1 MKHLLSAFLCIAC
14 TNLLG
19 QTFSTKFK
27 TSLGSPYTMVDAE
40 ECYFFTNYQEILSA
54 KIKGATLTIQKI
66 DKITGKEFQRKEFKD
81 FYTDKTFIL
90 EEIAEWQGHYYLFF
104 STKKGKEL
112 FLSYRELNFSDQTLG
127 APKTLITLSGNI
139 IPYTCPIA
147 PYNPFGQRHGQKFGF
162 KISQD
167 RKKLCI
173 SHILEKEEKEFTV
186 GFHIYTSLSQPALWA
201 GDISM
206 PYKTNEMKIGD
217 YLINN
222 KGDIYLLGK
231 IYNSDHLSYQIE
243 ICRISKESQSPN
255 FKKIKINGDIDDA
268 RLVESPFEQMY
279 CMGYY
284 HLGSKIGSYIV
295 PFDHTI
301 RTNQK
306 QEILIPDKL
315 GLLYESK
322 EQITHVQMELWQ
334 NMPRV
339 MLHDVE
345 FSFNGD
351 IILLGEQVF
360 NSPGTIVV
368 SKSILALKVTN
379 NGELTWAQKIPK
391 QQKGGYNTKVDERFL
406 LKKARISYRYIK
418 LQNYHALIFMDNVRN
433 FNLPTDQTASEHL
446 GNAGGYLSIYL
457 IDDLTGT
464 TSQHLVFNSREM
476 PNVEGNE
483 LYNFMLDRIIPVF
496 KDELYIEFFK
506 KNKEDLL
513 IKIKME

>member
-1 MKHLLSAFLCIAC
+1 
-14 TNLLG
+14 
-19 QTFSTKFK
+19 
-27 TSLGSPYTMVDAE
+27 MVEADE
-40 ECYFFTNYQEILSA
+40 RYFFTNYQEILSV

-66 DKITGKEFQRKEFKD
+66 DKITGKEFQRKEFKA

-112 FLSYRELNFSDQTLG
+112 SLSYRELNFSDQTLG
-127 APKTLITLSGNI
+127 ASQTLITLSGNI

-162 KISQD
+162 RISQD
-167 RKKLCI
+167 RKNLCI

-186 GFHIYTSLSQPALWA
+186 GFHMYTSLSQPALWA
-201 GDISM
+201 GDIGM

-231 IYNSDHLSYQIE
+231 IYTSDHPSYQIE
-243 ICRISKESQSPN
+243 ICRISKESQSPD
-255 FKKIKINGDIDDA
+255 FKKIKINGDIGDA

-295 PFDHTI
+295 PFNHNLQI
-301 RTNQK
+301 NK
-306 QEILIPDKL
+306 KHEILIPDKL

-322 EQITHVQMELWQ
+322 EQITNVQKELWQ
-334 NMPRV
+334 NMPRL

-351 IILLGEQVF
+351 IILLGEQML
-360 NSPGTIVV
+360 NSSNFILL
-368 SKSILALKVTN
+368 SMSLLALKVNN
-379 NGELTWAQKIPK
+379 NGELTWVQKIPK
-391 QQKGGYNTKVDERFL
+391 NQRGTNNANIDQRSLYKKVG
-406 LKKARISYRYIK
+406 ISYRYIK
-418 LQNYHALIFMDNVRN
+418 LQNYHALIFMDNAKN
-433 FNLPTDQTASEHL
+433 FNLPTDQTAFEHF

-483 LYNFMLDRIIPVF
+483 LYDFTVDRIIPVF

-506 KNKEDLL
+506 KKKEDLL